1 MSDLHRIRTLESL
14 EAKGVYVNDYP
25 GLIFEGKDISYFYLK
40 FDRETLLASDRD
52 GGKKESGPLMDLVK
66 KLIAAFNEEYSLKGT
81 DKELRIFYLDD
92 QGYCIV
98 GRVEDEREALRFPI
112 GKREIVSERVFQV
125 NLTRIYAAEGIDGV
139 YQVRNTEVKGV
150 YEGILKYIAT
160 YMYGWSGLFRQYE
173 TLQERTEVF
182 RRFKPFK
189 FPILGTK
196 ETLKNATF
204 TIQLGIRSPNG
215 DEDFKKVVIHYGKIT
230 LQDALST

>member
-1 MSDLHRIRTLESL
+1 
-14 EAKGVYVNDYP
+14 
-25 GLIFEGKDISYFYLK
+25 
-40 FDRETLLASDRD
+40 
-52 GGKKESGPLMDLVK
+52 
-66 KLIAAFNEEYSLKGT
+66 
-81 DKELRIFYLDD
+81 
-92 QGYCIV
+92 
-98 GRVEDEREALRFPI
+98 VEDERETLRFPI
-112 GKREIVSERVFQV
+112 GKREIVSERMFQV

-150 YEGILKYIAT
+150 YEGISKYIAT

-215 DEDFKKVVIHYGKIT
+215 DEDFKKVVIRYGKVT
-230 LQDALST
+230 LQDALSA